1 MVSTSDEV
9 VSEAPV
15 AVEQV
20 PISEIKAITEDDF
33 EKAQKTFQLGK
44 KNLFLN
50 KYDESVNN
58 IGDAC
63 KI

>member
-1 MVSTSDEV
+1 MVSTTEEV
-9 VSEAPV
+9 IAPIV
-15 AVEQV
+15 NTET
-20 PISEIKAITEDDF
+20 EIKTYSEEDF
-33 EKAQKTFQLGK
+33 TNAQKTFQTGK

>member
-1 MVSTSDEV
+1 MVSTTE
-9 VSEAPV
+9 EAM
-15 AVEQV
+15 ATVEI
-20 PISEIKAITEDDF
+20 PIAEIKEVKEEDF
-33 EKAQKTFQLGK
+33 INAQKIFQTGK

>member
-1 MVSTSDEV
+1 MVSTTEEAMATIETPATEIREV
-9 VSEAPV
+9 NE
-15 AVEQV
+15 
-20 PISEIKAITEDDF
+20 EDF
-33 EKAQKTFQLGK
+33 INAQKVFQTGK

>member
-1 MVSTSDEV
+1 MVSTTE
-9 VSEAPV
+9 EAM
-15 AVEQV
+15 ATVET
-20 PISEIKAITEDDF
+20 PIAEIKEVKEEDF
-33 EKAQKTFQLGK
+33 INAQKIFQTGK

>member
-1 MVSTSDEV
+1 MVSTTEEV
-9 VSEAPV
+9 ITPCETVVPV
-15 AVEQV
+15 T
-20 PISEIKAITEDDF
+20 TEEDF
-33 EKAQKTFQLGK
+33 INAQKIFQTGK

>member
-1 MVSTSDEV
+1 MVSTTEEVIAPVEAPMAEV
-9 VSEAPV
+9 VV
-15 AVEQV
+15 N
-20 PISEIKAITEDDF
+20 EDDF
-33 EKAQKTFQLGK
+33 INAQKVFQTGK

>member
-1 MVSTSDEV
+1 MVSTTEEAMATVEV
-9 VSEAPV
+9 T
-15 AVEQV
+15 
-20 PISEIKAITEDDF
+20 PIIAEINEEDF
-33 EKAQKTFQLGK
+33 INAQKGFQTGK

>member
-1 MVSTSDEV
+1 MVSTTEEAMATV
-9 VSEAPV
+9 VT
-15 AVEQV
+15 
-20 PISEIKAITEDDF
+20 PIAEIKEVKEEDF
-33 EKAQKTFQLGK
+33 INAQKIFQTGK

>member
-1 MVSTSDEV
+1 MVSTTEEV
-9 VSEAPV
+9 IAPV
-15 AVEQV
+15 APVEA
-20 PISEIKAITEDDF
+20 EIKTYSEEDF
-33 EKAQKTFQLGK
+33 TNAQKTFQTGK

>member
-1 MVSTSDEV
+1 MDSL
-9 VSEAPV
+9 SE
-15 AVEQV
+15 E
-20 PISEIKAITEDDF
+20 DF

-58 IGDAC
+58 IGEAC
-63 KI
+63 KV